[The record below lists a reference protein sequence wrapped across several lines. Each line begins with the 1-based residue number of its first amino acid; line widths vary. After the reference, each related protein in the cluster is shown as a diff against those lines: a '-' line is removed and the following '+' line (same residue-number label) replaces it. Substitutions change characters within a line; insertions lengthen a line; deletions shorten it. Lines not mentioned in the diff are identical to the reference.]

1 MSVSA
6 SAPRSTA
13 LAAAA
18 EAIGGVCAP
27 LNRALR
33 GLGWPYMS
41 RSAIHA
47 RRVAG
52 TLPVVTRQLG
62 GRWVVYAKDAACLF
76 ETGEMVEDEPAAPVR
91 RGPGRPRK
99 VSSAAVWAGDHA
111 DA

>member
-1 MSVSA
+1 MSNPSP
-6 SAPRSTA
+6 SA

-18 EAIGGVCAP
+18 AAIGGACAP

-33 GLGWPYMS
+33 GLGWPYLS
-41 RSAIHA
+41 RSAVHA

-62 GRWVVYAKDAACLF
+62 GRWVVYASDAARLF
-76 ETGEMVEDEPAAPVR
+76 EAADAIEKAPATPAH

-99 VSSAAVWAGDHA
+99 VAHSGGSHE
-111 DA
+111 

>member
-1 MSVSA
+1 MSTPVSVPTPA
-6 SAPRSTA
+6 AIT
-13 LAAAA
+13 AAAK
-18 EAIGGVCAP
+18 AIGGIVAP

-52 TLPVVTRQLG
+52 TLPVVPRQLG
-62 GRWVVYAKDAACLF
+62 RRWVVYAQDAAPMF
-76 ETGEMVEDEPAAPVR
+76 ERVTGGTDDEARSLAPH

-99 VSSAAVWAGDHA
+99 IAREQQP
-111 DA
+111 